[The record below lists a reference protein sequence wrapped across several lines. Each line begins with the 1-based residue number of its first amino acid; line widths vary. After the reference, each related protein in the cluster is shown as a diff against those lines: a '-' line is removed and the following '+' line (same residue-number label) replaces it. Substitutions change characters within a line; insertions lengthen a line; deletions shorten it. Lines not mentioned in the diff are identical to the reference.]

1 MESMLTSFDIVEDEA
16 SRVHSSATI
25 GAPGIS
31 GLSISTLSRRGRRR
45 RPGVPLG
52 VAANGSA
59 AGSVSTITARV
70 YEGLIRET

>member
-31 GLSISTLSRRGRRR
+31 GLSISTLSRRGRG

>member
-1 MESMLTSFDIVEDEA
+1 MLTSFDTVEDEA

-31 GLSISTLSRRGRRR
+31 GLSISTFSRRGRG